1 MFKATKLIAEA
12 FDAKGLKYNTKEN
25 GELSL
30 INVSMN
36 NKSGSDEQYYFV
48 SDDEKNDILIRS
60 GTIARIPAEKT
71 DAALELVNS
80 FNTRFRFARFYLDKD
95 NDVIAQVD
103 VPVETQDADVGKIAI
118 EMLVRLSKMY
128 DDVYPQLMKCI
139 WN

>member
-80 FNTRFRFARFYLDKD
+80 FNTRFRFVRFYLDKD